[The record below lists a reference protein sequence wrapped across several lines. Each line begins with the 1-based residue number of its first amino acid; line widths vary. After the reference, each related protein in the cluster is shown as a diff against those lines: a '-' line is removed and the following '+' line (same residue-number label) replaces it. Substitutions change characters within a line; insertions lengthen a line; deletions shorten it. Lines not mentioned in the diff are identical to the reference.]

1 MMKRVFALIVILLLM
16 AYMGV
21 ALFYA
26 SNKHKEVLYSGMS
39 ISVNQVKMNS
49 LIDTLTI
56 SRLIESRFGS
66 FEGQL
71 ICAINTDTIVNY
83 LKGLEQVKDA
93 GVYFSQQ
100 GRMYITIEQHE
111 PLFRVYPNGGA
122 PYAIDEK
129 GEVMPIRG
137 SAAFRSIVVTGAVTK
152 EMVKSQVVDLVE
164 YINADRVWRAMF
176 EQIHVEESG
185 DYILVPNIANIKIRL
200 GSLDEMDLKFEN
212 LRLYLEQ
219 GVDKRG
225 WSAYKEINL
234 KFTNQVVGVKR

>member
-1 MMKRVFALIVILLLM
+1 MKRLFALLVIVLLT

-26 SNKHKEVLYSGMS
+26 SKKHNEVMFGGMT
-39 ISVNQVKMNS
+39 ISVNQLEMNS

-56 SRLIESRFGS
+56 SKLVHSHFGS
-66 FEGQL
+66 FDGQL
-71 ICAINTDTIVNY
+71 ICAINTDTIVNF

-111 PLFRVYPNGGA
+111 PMFRVYPNEGA
-122 PYAIDEK
+122 PYAIDER
-129 GEVMPIRG
+129 GDVMPLRG

-152 EMVKSQVVDLVE
+152 EMVKKQIIDLVE
-164 YINADRVWRAMF
+164 YINGDRLWNAMF

-185 DYILVPNIANIKIRL
+185 DYILVPNIANLKIRL
-200 GSLDEMDLKFEN
+200 GSLDELDLKFEN
-212 LRLYLEQ
+212 LRLYLDQ
-219 GVDKRG
+219 GVEKRG

-234 KFTNQVVGVKR
+234 KFTNQVVGVK